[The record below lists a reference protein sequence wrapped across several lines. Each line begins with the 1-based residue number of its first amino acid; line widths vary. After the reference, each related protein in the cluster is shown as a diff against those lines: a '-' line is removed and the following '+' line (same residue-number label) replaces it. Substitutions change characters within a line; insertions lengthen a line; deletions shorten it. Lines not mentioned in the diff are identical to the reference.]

1 MKLTKYQ
8 HACFTVEKDNQVL
21 VVDPGNFSGDFVAPS
36 GVVGI
41 VLTHEHAD
49 HFDKEQVASIID
61 KNPGAVIVAPQ
72 SICDSIEAF
81 KTQPAKAGDKVTVG
95 SFNLEFF
102 GGEHMVVYPNTP
114 PIDNVGVLIDDLLYY
129 PGDSFAE
136 PGRSVDTLAL
146 PAAAPWMKVS
156 EGMEFLQAVKPR
168 FAFPTHDAILSE
180 GGQAMVDRIF
190 GGVAEQ
196 QGTTYERLNEP
207 IEL

>member
-36 GVVGI
+36 SVVGI

-49 HFDKEQVASIID
+49 HFDQEQVASIVD
-61 KNPGAVIVAPQ
+61 KNPEALIVAPQ
-72 SICDSIEAF
+72 SICDQIEAF
-81 KTQPAKAGDKVTVG
+81 KTQPVAAGDKVTVG

-102 GGEHMVVYPNTP
+102 GGKHALIYAAME
-114 PIDNVGVLIDDLLYY
+114 PIENVGVMIDDLLYY

-146 PAAAPWMKVS
+146 PAAAPWMKIS
-156 EGMEFLQAVKPR
+156 EGIDFLKAVKPR
-168 FAFPTHDAILSE
+168 FAFPTHDAVLSE
-180 GGQAMVDRIF
+180 AGQSIADRLLS
-190 GGVAEQ
+190 GVAEQ
-196 QGTTYERLNEP
+196 QGTTYRRLTDP

>member
-8 HACFTVEKDNQVL
+8 HACFTVEKDGQVL

-41 VLTHEHAD
+41 VLTHEHGD
-49 HFDKEQVASIID
+49 HFDQEQVAGIVD
-61 KNPGAVIVAPQ
+61 KNPDAVIVAPQ
-72 SICDSIEAF
+72 SICDQIEAF
-81 KTQPAKAGDKVTVG
+81 KTQPVVAGDKVAVG
-95 SFNLEFF
+95 DFNLEFF
-102 GGEHMVVYPNTP
+102 GGKHAIIYPGTE
-114 PIDNVGVLIDDLLYY
+114 PIDNVGVMVDDLLYY

-146 PAAAPWMKVS
+146 PAAAPWMKLS

-180 GGQAMVDRIF
+180 GGQAMVDQMF
-190 GGVAEQ
+190 GGVAEK
-196 QGTTYERLNEP
+196 QGTTYQRLSGP